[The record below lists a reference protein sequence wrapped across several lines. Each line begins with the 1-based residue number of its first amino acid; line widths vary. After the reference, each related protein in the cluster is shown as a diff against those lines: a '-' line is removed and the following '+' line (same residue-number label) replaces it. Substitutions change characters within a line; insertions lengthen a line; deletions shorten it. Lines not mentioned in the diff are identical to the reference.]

1 MPPEKLPQGELLP
14 YQLSMP
20 KGRLVLGELP
30 IFIGFFCLFTR
41 GEKGAMIAYT
51 FYVLPKLSYGEMLV
65 YQLSMGHPFEQ

>member
-30 IFIGFFCLFTR
+30 IFIVFFVYLQE
-41 GEKGAMIAYT
+41 EK
-51 FYVLPKLSYGEMLV
+51 K
-65 YQLSMGHPFEQ
+65 EQ